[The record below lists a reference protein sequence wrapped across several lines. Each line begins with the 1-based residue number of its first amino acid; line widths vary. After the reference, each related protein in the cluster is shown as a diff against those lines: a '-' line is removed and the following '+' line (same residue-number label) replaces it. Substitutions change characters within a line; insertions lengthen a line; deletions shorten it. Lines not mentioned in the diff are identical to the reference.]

1 MTDSAGGLG
10 MSDLKFMGHAAGMTN
25 IEVAQ
30 SLEYNAPHA
39 PSATATA
46 VMETAAWRLRVLHL
60 ILTGPAA
67 RRPPAQATPAVG
79 LARTVI
85 GGTTGQPTVIC
96 PSGSALHSDGSGEL
110 RKHRPCPALS
120 GPKVACKS
128 PRCATGGQ
136 CGLSRRGIW
145 VIRAPL
151 LRPSLRWT

>member
-60 ILTGPAA
+60 ILTGPRLASTPDLRPAA
-67 RRPPAQATPAVG
+67 PRPRPHPLSALQEQLLAGPPA
-79 LARTVI
+79 
-85 GGTTGQPTVIC
+85 
-96 PSGSALHSDGSGEL
+96 
-110 RKHRPCPALS
+110 
-120 GPKVACKS
+120 
-128 PRCATGGQ
+128 
-136 CGLSRRGIW
+136 
-145 VIRAPL
+145 
-151 LRPSLRWT
+151 SLP